1 MKRPTTRNTVPRL
14 ILIIGW
20 RCARDMVK
28 ALTVEGID
36 EAFAQMRT
44 RVALKEA
51 LRR

>member
-1 MKRPTTRNTVPRL
+1 MKRLTPRNTVPRL
-14 ILIIGW
+14 ILICGV

-36 EAFAQMRT
+36 EAFRDMRT
-44 RVALKEA
+44 RVALKGA